1 MSLSSIA
8 VLRANSAANLSVL
21 LEEARG
27 DSKEPFGKVFTDP
40 LDPEVLCIIVI
51 AGTLDSVSG
60 GAGLDAINVIRANS
74 AENLSAALVAAL
86 NDDGMEPYGETFT
99 DPDTGDVCIV
109 VVAGSFTTSVS
120 GGGGG
125 GGVGPT
131 DDIEVNSITSNSA
144 TVAGTAVLHDIVTTK
159 IVNDGPYRTD
169 GENTSLA
176 QLAYFAVDVLSADLE
191 EGGSASVYQNAGS
204 SYGITYVPRDVI
216 LVGGGT
222 SFDSGGDRDLVLTDG
237 TTVWATVP
245 AATLKALPADSVRGF
260 SPEIVFNGNAI
271 NTRATVDTP
280 IVWMWANGTTDYSS
294 GAVAT
299 KVLLER
305 VSAPE

>member
-21 LEEARG
+21 LEEART
-27 DSKEPFGKVFTDP
+27 SGK
-40 LDPEVLCIIVI
+40 
-51 AGTLDSVSG
+51 
-60 GAGLDAINVIRANS
+60 
-74 AENLSAALVAAL
+74 
-86 NDDGMEPYGETFT
+86 EPYGEVFR
-99 DPDTGDVCIV
+99 DPADDGIVCIV
-109 VVAGSFTTSVS
+109 VVGGTFGSLADGEGLDSVEVITANSASNLADSLEEARLDGKEPNGNIFTDPLTGNLSIVVVSGSFTAAV

-131 DDIEVNSITSNSA
+131 DDIEVNSVTSNSA
-144 TVAGTAVLHDIVTTK
+144 SVSGTADLHDIITTK
-159 IVNDGPYRTD
+159 IVNDGPYKTD
-169 GENTSLA
+169 GENASLA
-176 QLAYFAVDVLSADLE
+176 QLAYFSVDVLSADLE
-191 EGGSASVYQNAGS
+191 EGGFASVYENGGS
-204 SYGITYVPRDVI
+204 TYGVTYVPRDVI

-245 AATLKALPADSVRGF
+245 SSTLKALPADSVRGF

-305 VSAPE
+305 VAAPE